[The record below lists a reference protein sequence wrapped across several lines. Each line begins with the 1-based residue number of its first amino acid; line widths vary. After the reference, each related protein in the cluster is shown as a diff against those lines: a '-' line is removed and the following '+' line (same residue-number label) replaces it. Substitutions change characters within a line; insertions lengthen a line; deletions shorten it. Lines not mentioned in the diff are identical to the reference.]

1 MDDGLKDRCREKII
15 KVLSSNPAVEK
26 AVLFGSRALGTH
38 SPTSDID
45 LALFGETLTLD
56 DLSDLSQKME
66 RLSIPQRVDLL
77 LFDRIENPKLREH
90 IQTQGIALSI

>member
-1 MDDGLKDRCREKII
+1 MVDGLKERYRNEIVN
-15 KVLSSNPAVEK
+15 VLSANPAVEK

-45 LALFGETLTLD
+45 LAIFGENLTLN

-66 RLSIPQRVDLL
+66 RLSIPQHIDLL

-90 IQTQGIALSI
+90 IQKQGIALSI